1 LNGRL
6 LGAATSLAG
15 LTVRV
20 ADGIDTSVAERAIV
34 GLMTRRH
41 GAKDFFVFNSDQL
54 RKALTRTSQTMTLLI
69 SSVAVI
75 SLIVGGIGVMNIMLV
90 SVTERTREIGL
101 RMAVGAR
108 RLDIMLQFLIESVT
122 ICIAGSILGVALAL
136 GVGLAF
142 GGQGSDFPMIFSLNS
157 VIAACFTALLIGL
170 VFGFLPA
177 RNASRLDP
185 VDALSRE

>member
-1 LNGRL
+1 L
-6 LGAATSLAG
+6 LGVATSLAG
-15 LTVRV
+15 LIVRISDNV
-20 ADGIDTSVAERAIV
+20 DTTVAESAIV

-41 GAKDFFVFNSDQL
+41 GTQDFFVFNSDQL
-54 RKALTRTSQTMTLLI
+54 RRIMEKTSRRMTLLI

-108 RLDIMLQFLIESVT
+108 RIDIMLQFLIEAVT
-122 ICIAGSILGVALAL
+122 ICIGGSFL
-136 GVGLAF
+136 GVGLALGAASVF
-142 GGQGSDFPMIFSLNS
+142 GGQSSQFPMIISIDAILS
-157 VIAACFTALLIGL
+157 ACLVALLIGL
-170 VFGFLPA
+170 AFGFLPA